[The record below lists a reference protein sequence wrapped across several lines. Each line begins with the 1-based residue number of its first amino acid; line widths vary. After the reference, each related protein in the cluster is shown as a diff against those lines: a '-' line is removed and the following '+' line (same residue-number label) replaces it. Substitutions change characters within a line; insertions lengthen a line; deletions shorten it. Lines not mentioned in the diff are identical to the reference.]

1 MAGVE
6 YAIAEDGTHLAYRVL
21 EPDSEE
27 PSEHTIVM
35 VTGGLIPMEVF
46 DEDPGI
52 VRMLDGLRS
61 IGRVVIFDRRGLGLS
76 DPITTWDRPVLD
88 QWSDDLAAV
97 IEASGSA
104 PAVVYA
110 WDSFGVATRLAA
122 RRPDALARL
131 VLFQPMGGDGD
142 EWRSWVHE
150 RISAVRRT
158 MRGEEETDLL
168 AEIVPSR
175 ARDTAF
181 RDWYER
187 AGRVGASPAT
197 AARIWESVLATE
209 AEQTLPD
216 VRHLTLVLHRP
227 NSRYVPHQA
236 VHFVVDQLA
245 DAVEV
250 EIDGEDHWP
259 FVGDVDAVVAEIAEF
274 TIGERRVPPPDRVL
288 AAVLFTDLV
297 DSTRR
302 AADVGDASWKAVLDR
317 HDRCVRN
324 AVHGCGGEVIKTTG
338 DGVLALLPSA
348 GVAVRAARRIRDGL
362 RADDLRV
369 RVGIHVGD
377 VDRRGDDVSGL
388 AVNIAA
394 RVMAKAA
401 ADEVTVTASVVAA
414 TAGQISVFAPLGV
427 HELKG
432 IPGTWELFRLD
443 GD

>member
-1 MAGVE
+1 VADIE

-21 EPDSEE
+21 EPDPEHA
-27 PSEHTIVM
+27 SEHSIVM

-46 DEDPGI
+46 DEDAGI

-76 DPITTWDRPVLD
+76 DPITSWDRPVLD

-97 IEASGSA
+97 IDASGSA

-122 RRPDALARL
+122 RKPDAIARL
-131 VLFQPMGGDGD
+131 VLFQPMGGD
-142 EWRSWVHE
+142 EWWSWVHE
-150 RISAVRRT
+150 RIKTVQRT
-158 MRGEEETDLL
+158 MRGEEATDLL
-168 AEIVPSR
+168 TQIVPSR
-175 ARDTAF
+175 ARDAAF

-197 AARIWESVLATE
+197 AARIWESVLATH

-216 VRHLTLVLHRP
+216 VPHPSLVLHRP
-227 NSRYVPHQA
+227 NSLYVPHEA
-236 VHFVVDQLA
+236 VHFVVDHLV

-250 EIDGEDHWP
+250 EIDGVDHWP

-302 AADVGDASWKAVLDR
+302 AADVGDASWKALLDR

-362 RADDLRV
+362 RAEDLNV

-401 ADEVTVTASVVAA
+401 TDEIAVTASVVAA
-414 TAGQISVFAPLGV
+414 TAGQVSVFTPLGA